1 VLFVQVLQN
10 TKMLNIWWEVCGADE
25 V

>member
-1 VLFVQVLQN
+1 
-10 TKMLNIWWEVCGADE
+10 MLNIWWEVCGADE